1 MKAMRLS
8 LGMAL
13 LVAGAA
19 PPVARAAT
27 PPRILII
34 YDMEGVSGISR
45 EEMTSYSDPADYA
58 EGRRFLTADVN
69 AAIRGLK
76 DGGAGAIWVQDG
88 HGSGNGD
95 GPDLLVDQM
104 DARAQYDFRERDYDP
119 YSTGLDGSLDAIVC
133 IAMHARAG
141 DRGFLAHTYTLEPA
155 FRVNG
160 VDITETQIIALS
172 AARWGV
178 PVIMASGD
186 DVLGEQ
192 LRDALPDVEYAEVK
206 KASSLARAEPVAP
219 AEVTRRIETAAKR
232 AIEKF
237 VAGRFRPYSVGAPV
251 TFELSFQNAAQASRA
266 SSDRAV
272 ELSGER
278 TVRYVAPSFVEGYER
293 SKHLISLASGDRLAL
308 LVRLLNQSEDG
319 KKVLAD
325 YRRLVL
331 QRWLEPDRLPEWAR
345 NQPAPPKPTRYYG
358 DR

>member
-1 MKAMRLS
+1 MKKIFLVTTGLVLAALAND
-8 LGMAL
+8 GMK
-13 LVAGAA
+13 
-19 PPVARAAT
+19 AAT

-45 EEMTSYSDPADYA
+45 EEMTSFSDPADYA
-58 EGRRFLTADVN
+58 EGRKFLTADVN

-95 GPDLLVDQM
+95 GPDILVEQM
-104 DARAQYDFRERDYDP
+104 DSRAQFDFRDRDYDP

-141 DRGFLAHTYTLEPA
+141 DRGFLAHTYTLEPS

-160 VDITETQIIALS
+160 VDITETEIIALS

-192 LRDALPDVEYAEVK
+192 LKSALPDVEYAQVK
-206 KASSLARAEPVAP
+206 KAVSLGKAEPLAP
-219 AEVTRRIETAAKR
+219 ADVTRRIEAAAKQ
-232 AIEKF
+232 AMEKF
-237 VAGRFRPYSVGAPV
+237 LRGLYRPYSVGAPV
-251 TFELSFQNAAQASRA
+251 TFELSFQNASQASRA
-266 SSDRAV
+266 ASDRSVELSSDR
-272 ELSGER
+272 S
-278 TVRYVAPSFVEGYER
+278 VRYVAPSFVEGYER
-293 SKHLISLASGDRLAL
+293 SKHLISLASADRLAL
-308 LVRLLNQSEDG
+308 LVRLLNQSEEG
-319 KKVLAD
+319 KKTLAEF
-325 YRRLVL
+325 RRVML
-331 QRWLEPDRLPEWAR
+331 QRWLDPASLPEWAR
-345 NQPAPPKPTRYYG
+345 NQPAPPKPTKYYG